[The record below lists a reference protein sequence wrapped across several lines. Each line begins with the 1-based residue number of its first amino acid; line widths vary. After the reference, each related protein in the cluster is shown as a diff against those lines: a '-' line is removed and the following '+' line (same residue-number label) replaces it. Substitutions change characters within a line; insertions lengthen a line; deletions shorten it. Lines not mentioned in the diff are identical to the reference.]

1 MQLEPTL
8 LEFSRFED
16 DRGYFQELFRQSR
29 DVPDGHSF
37 HVRQINFSKSDAGVI
52 RGLHFSVP
60 EYPQQKLVHVLSG
73 AIVDVVVNLR
83 QPRTSGTFSYFKLRH
98 DVPQALFVPHGYAHG
113 FLATSPDTRV
123 MYAVSSEYSPQSER
137 TLDLFDATLDIPWRR
152 WATENGLST
161 DLLMSEKDKLNHITW
176 NQAVGLWSHQPEW

>member
-1 MQLEPTL
+1 MLLEPTL

-29 DVPDGHSF
+29 DVADGDHFKVS
-37 HVRQINFSKSDAGVI
+37 QINFSKSDAGVL

-83 QPRTSGTFSYFKLRH
+83 QPRTSAAFSSFKLRH
-98 DVPQALFVPHGYAHG
+98 NVPQALLVPHGYAHG
-113 FLATSPDTRV
+113 FLATSSDTKV
-123 MYAVSSEYSPQSER
+123 IYAVSSEYSPQSER
-137 TLDLFDATLDIPWRR
+137 TLDLFDATLNIPWRR
-152 WATENGLST
+152 WAAEEGLST
-161 DLLMSEKDKLNHITW
+161 DLQISEKDKNQHITLG
-176 NQAVGLWSHQPEW
+176 QAADLWLHQSD